1 MSKVYIL
8 VLQFIETLIKLEYNS
23 TCEVRQ
29 QVSDKFE
36 CLRDPG
42 DKFERCTNRIDREG
56 NLFIGAIQE
65 EFGPLRQNIADNGRA
80 PYHIGLWHLRALPG
94 CLIRWRSVLLLN

>member
-1 MSKVYIL
+1 MIKVESGPVHDFDEFL
-8 VLQFIETLIKLEYNS
+8 AMWVLQFIETLIKLEYNS

-42 DKFERCTNRIDREG
+42 DKFERCTNRID
-56 NLFIGAIQE
+56 
-65 EFGPLRQNIADNGRA
+65 
-80 PYHIGLWHLRALPG
+80 
-94 CLIRWRSVLLLN
+94 S